1 MNYNMKDLVMYH
13 CAICGKPYET
23 VEGRAEC
30 EAKCIAERKAA
41 EDLKNAQE
49 RELKRR
55 NSADNINKALNNVEG
70 LLKEHFEN
78 YGKLTLIENYPNLK
92 ILFSNRL
99 WWF

>member
-23 VEGRAEC
+23 VEERAEC

-41 EDLKNAQE
+41 EELKNAQE

-55 NSADNINKALNNVEG
+55 ESAAKIFEALDNAEG
-70 LLKEHFEN
+70 LLKEHFKN
-78 YGKLTLIENYPNLK
+78 YQKLTMNKDYPNLK
-92 ILFSNRL
+92 ALFDHRF